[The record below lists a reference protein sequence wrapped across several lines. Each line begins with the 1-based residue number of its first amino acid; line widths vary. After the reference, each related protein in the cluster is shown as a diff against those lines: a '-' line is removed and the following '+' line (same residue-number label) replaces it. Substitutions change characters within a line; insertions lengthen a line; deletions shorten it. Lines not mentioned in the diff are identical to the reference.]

1 MDIKSDPTRMSPSDE
16 TNLLLF
22 PEETVRLSASSS
34 MGDTHQPP
42 ETSPSEASS
51 LSLAH
56 VLAAWQPMLKRLGHR
71 RRVLETILA
80 AGRPIRLFDRTLIV
94 GFSPQ
99 HQFHKELLELPE
111 YHGCV
116 EKELS
121 KTFGIELQV
130 LTALHPER
138 RGPGRKGM
146 FGHAPA

>member
-1 MDIKSDPTRMSPSDE
+1 MDIKSDPNRVLRGDE
-16 TNLLLF
+16 SNLLLF
-22 PEETVRLSASSS
+22 PEETVSLSASSP
-34 MGDTHQPP
+34 MWDTHQPP
-42 ETSPSEASS
+42 EPSPSEESS

-56 VLAAWQPMLKRLGHR
+56 VLAAWQPMVKRLGRR

-80 AGRPIRLFDRTLIV
+80 AGRPIRLLHRTLVI

-99 HQFHKELLELPE
+99 RQFHRELLELPE
-111 YHGCV
+111 YRGYV

-138 RGPGRKGM
+138 RGPGPKGM
-146 FGHAPA
+146 FGQAPA

>member
-1 MDIKSDPTRMSPSDE
+1 MDIKSDPTRVSPSDE

-22 PEETVRLSASSS
+22 PEETVRLSASSP
-34 MGDTHQPP
+34 MCDTQQPS
-42 ETSPSEASS
+42 ETSPSEAVS

-56 VLAAWQPMLKRLGHR
+56 VLAAWQPMLKRLGR
-71 RRVLETILA
+71 RRRILATILA
-80 AGRPIRLFDRTLIV
+80 GGRPIRLFDRTLVV

-99 HQFHKELLELPE
+99 RQFHKELLELPE
-111 YHGCV
+111 YRSCV

-138 RGPGRKGM
+138 RGPRHKGM
-146 FGHAPA
+146 FGQAPA